1 LSAALLARARRLGLI
16 IRADGADLVI
26 NPASLL
32 TPELRASLRAAKP
45 DLLALIRAEADTNA
59 LAQASVPAA
68 APGAA
73 AKDNGTAAGEPSN
86 ADAEAP
92 LGQFRFRLLPGATL
106 RAPLPPIVT
115 AIAQAFGGLEALTF
129 RLLPSGAGPSPRQSG
144 TDAYPDCQKRA
155 AGEGDPKGPDGH
167 DALDPREVA
176 ERLCRLLDAQDARQR
191 AHAAAAEAARTNRSP
206 PTPTAQPSEPLVHRL
221 SAALATPRPWQ
232 RITDPVRARSYFEA
246 HARHLLA
253 PARDPVALVEREE
266 RLAIEQGKG
275 VADQCTTKPREGPA
289 SRRYQA
295 RAAIGNGP
303 LAPQPYQGELAAN
316 IPLGVFPRKAN
327 RSARLPREAS
337 TDECN
342 DRRDPVELPSLPELV
357 GEQADAL
364 ASIKDFLAG
373 AKQYFCLHGLAGTG
387 KTTVIATL
395 ARKLPNCALV
405 APTGKAAS
413 VLARKTGL
421 TALTLHQLLYTPKVD
436 EEGNL
441 IGFVERHQP
450 GELADH
456 VVLVD
461 EASMCGMGL
470 AGDLLRTGA
479 QVVASGDPG
488 QLPPVNQEPFFTK
501 ADVTLREIRRQAAGS
516 SIIHQAHEVRA
527 GRCYTSVDENFQI
540 IDRREAMRRLQW
552 ADIVLCWRNETRHRL
567 NSFIRWHRRRLPV
580 EALPN
585 RGEPVMC
592 LENQPSGIMNGEIFT
607 VHGFDPVRG
616 ILLEDGPG
624 WIGNPWFEWLSPD
637 EKQPRQRAVFALGYA
652 ITTHKSQ
659 GSEWPNV
666 LVLDEFTGA
675 DHARW
680 LYTAI
685 TRASAAICIVP
696 PSENHAA
703 QHGTH
708 GIS

>member
-1 LSAALLARARRLGLI
+1 VRRL
-16 IRADGADLVI
+16 A
-26 NPASLL
+26 
-32 TPELRASLRAAKP
+32 T
-45 DLLALIRAEADTNA
+45 A
-59 LAQASVPAA
+59 LA
-68 APGAA
+68 
-73 AKDNGTAAGEPSN
+73 
-86 ADAEAP
+86 
-92 LGQFRFRLLPGATL
+92 
-106 RAPLPPIVT
+106 I
-115 AIAQAFGGLEALTF
+115 
-129 RLLPSGAGPSPRQSG
+129 
-144 TDAYPDCQKRA
+144 
-155 AGEGDPKGPDGH
+155 
-167 DALDPREVA
+167 
-176 ERLCRLLDAQDARQR
+176 
-191 AHAAAAEAARTNRSP
+191 
-206 PTPTAQPSEPLVHRL
+206 
-221 SAALATPRPWQ
+221 PRPWQ
-232 RITDPVRARSYFEA
+232 RIADLERARSYFEA
-246 HARHLLA
+246 RARHLLA
-253 PARDPVALVEREE
+253 TARDPVALVEREE
-266 RLAIEQGKG
+266 RLAVEQGRD
-275 VADQCTTKPREGPA
+275 VAGQRTTEPQEGSVSPRHLT
-289 SRRYQA
+289 QA
-295 RAAIGNGP
+295 AAGSGP
-303 LAPQPYQGELAAN
+303 LAPQPPQDEFAAADV
-316 IPLGVFPRKAN
+316 PLGGSSRKADQ
-327 RSARLPREAS
+327 SARLRREVS
-337 TDECN
+337 IEESN
-342 DRRDPVELPSLPELV
+342 DRRDSVELPPLPELE

-395 ARKLPNCALV
+395 ARKLPNCTLV

-421 TALTLHQLLYTPKVD
+421 EALTLHRLLYTPEVD
-436 EEGNL
+436 EKGNL
-441 IGFVERHQP
+441 VGFVARHQP

-479 QVVASGDPG
+479 RVVASGDPG
-488 QLPPVNQEPFFTK
+488 QLPPVNQEPFSTK

-540 IDRREAMRRLQW
+540 IDRREAMRRLEW

-567 NSFIRWHRRRLPV
+567 SRFIRWRRRRLPV

-592 LENQPSGIMNGEIFT
+592 LENQPSGIMNGELFT
-607 VHGFDPVRG
+607 VRDFDLVHG

-624 WIGNPWFEWLSPD
+624 WIADPWFEWLSPN
-637 EKQPRQRAVFALGYA
+637 EKQPRQRASFALGYA

-675 DHARW
+675 DRVRW
-680 LYTAI
+680 LYTSI

-696 PSENHAA
+696 PSESHAA